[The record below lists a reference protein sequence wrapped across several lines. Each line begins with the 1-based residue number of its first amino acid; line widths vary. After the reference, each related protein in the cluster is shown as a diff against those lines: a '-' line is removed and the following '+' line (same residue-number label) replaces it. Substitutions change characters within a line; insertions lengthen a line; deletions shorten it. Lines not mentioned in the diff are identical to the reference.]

1 MSWPTDPLPYQVR
14 SPDGGILYQSLITC
28 RHPPRIERMLLES
41 GCTILVEGRK
51 LTKKELSQRAQ
62 NKTL

>member
-1 MSWPTDPLPYQVR
+1 MSWPAEPLPYQVI
-14 SPDGGILYQSLITC
+14 SPDGGILYQSLIAC

-51 LTKKELSQRAQ
+51 LTKKELSQREQ

>member
-14 SPDGGILYQSLITC
+14 SPDGGILYQSPITC
-28 RHPPRIERMLLES
+28 RHPPRIERLLLES

>member
-1 MSWPTDPLPYQVR
+1 MSWPTDSLPYQVR